1 MLPLA
6 ILAVVAGMIFKTP
19 YYEMVTQVLPAIEYH
34 VHNHTVFWI
43 MTIGTQLFVI
53 AAIAFAYK
61 KYAKAVKVDKKV
73 ESGLLYQLLYN
84 QYFIPQF
91 YEEYF
96 TKSYRELSD
105 MMWKIDQKVVDASV
119 DGVANIFYNT
129 GKKTHTMQDGNLSTM
144 LRWMVI
150 GTVVLL
156 ALAAAFTLGQSESV
170 VELLSGLGVI

>member
-6 ILAVVAGMIFKTP
+6 ILAVIAGMVFKTP

-34 VHNHTVFWI
+34 VHSATTYWI

-53 AAIAFAYK
+53 AAIVYAYK

-73 ESGLLYQLLYN
+73 ESGFLYQLLYN

-96 TKSYRELSD
+96 TKMYRQLSD

-129 GKKTHTMQDGNLSTM
+129 GKKTHTMQNGNLSTM

-156 ALAAAFTLGQSESV
+156 ALAAAFTLGQSETV